1 MKYNDNG
8 TYKDIYVKTFDTLP
22 VGAIVEYSGSTIPS
36 GWTDIG
42 NNQIQKTSQYI
53 EGGASLSNV
62 YGTSNENG
70 YTQEYINKLET
81 YSTDEI
87 RVGTW
92 LGKPLYR
99 KVITDTL
106 PAATTDGTF
115 VNKSIN
121 LSSLSMDTKF
131 IKLGYLYLTAYNNIF
146 EIPIN
151 TSVSDNVNYRT
162 VVSFW
167 GNTLEIRNNFT
178 SWNNKD
184 VIIVIEYTKTT
195 D

>member
-8 TYKDIYVKTFDTLP
+8 TYKDIYVKAFDTLP

-36 GWTDIG
+36 GWTNIG
-42 NNQIQKTSQYI
+42 NDKIQKTSQYMQ
-53 EGGASLSNV
+53 GGASLSNV

-70 YTQEYINKLET
+70 YTQEYINKQNE

-99 KVITDTL
+99 KVIQ
-106 PAATTDGTF
+106 TTIPTSG
-115 VNKSIN
+115 
-121 LSSLSMDTKF
+121 
-131 IKLGYLYLTAYNNIF
+131 NNQ
-146 EIPIN
+146 N
-151 TSVSDNVNYRT
+151 
-162 VVSFW
+162 VSFQNNVAIMKSVTGFALQSASGGVNLILPYISMTNSW
-167 GNTLEIRNNFT
+167 SIYAYYNRANQELIIENSGASFMNNTTCYLIA
-178 SWNNKD
+178 
-184 VIIVIEYTKTT
+184 EYTKTT